1 MHFTNRNNSKHL
13 QYDDCDQQKISIDY
27 FTNDYFSGS
36 GLLQNKNAWD
46 QQVILNLQVSNFC
59 QLFEVNNSLCRLCL
73 AWLLASGSAVRSN
86 ESTDERLIKWK
97 DCGSEFMREMLLAW

>member
-36 GLLQNKNAWD
+36 GLLQNKNA
-46 QQVILNLQVSNFC
+46 
-59 QLFEVNNSLCRLCL
+59 
-73 AWLLASGSAVRSN
+73 
-86 ESTDERLIKWK
+86 
-97 DCGSEFMREMLLAW
+97 